1 MELPD
6 PATYDRLVLSV
17 VQDDD
22 ASAYSDALR
31 VAGIAHTRIASAGGF
46 LQATNA
52 VFLVALESARLDELQ
67 RLTADTCTTRTE
79 LVTLP
84 WTGEIDLALPVE
96 VEVGGAAMFV
106 LELERAERI

>member
-1 MELPD
+1 MPD
-6 PATYDRLVLSV
+6 PVAYDRMVLCV

-22 ASAYSDALR
+22 AGEYSNALR
-31 VAGIAHTRIASAGGF
+31 EAGISHTRVASAGGF

-52 VFLVALESARLDELQ
+52 VFVVALEAERLDELKE
-67 RLTADTCTTRTE
+67 LTASTCITRTE

-84 WTGEIDLALPVE
+84 WTGEIDLSLPVE

-106 LELERAERI
+106 LKLEQAERL